1 MPIAD
6 FAVYVLEKVSGYA
19 DFETL
24 NFLHIFIRKSRI
36 AVLFRKFSIMTEKIS
51 KNISFT
57 LDNTTSMRAIFLA
70 RCGQLIGQKRLK
82 ASLQAFALRMGI

>member
-57 LDNTTSMRAIFLA
+57 LDNTTSTIVL
-70 RCGQLIGQKRLK
+70 CLLK
-82 ASLQAFALRMGI
+82 KFSKKVFTNY

>member
-57 LDNTTSMRAIFLA
+57 LDNTTSTKKQYFFWILTVLFK
-70 RCGQLIGQKRLK
+70 I
-82 ASLQAFALRMGI
+82 